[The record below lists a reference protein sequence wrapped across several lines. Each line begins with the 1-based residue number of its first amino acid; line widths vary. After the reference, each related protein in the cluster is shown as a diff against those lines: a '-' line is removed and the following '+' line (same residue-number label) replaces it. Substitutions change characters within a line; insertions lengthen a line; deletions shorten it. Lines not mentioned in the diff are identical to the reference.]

1 MAAFMLDV
9 VGRSALPGRSQSSHD
24 KMARGLGY
32 FSIALGIA
40 ELAVPGAICRAA
52 GARGL
57 ENVVRGYG
65 ARELA
70 TGVAILTSDDPEPW
84 IWTRVAGD
92 IVDIATVAT
101 GRGQDD
107 RSRARSTLALATLAA
122 VTFVDLACAN
132 GLDGE
137 KCNRKTAIR
146 DYSRRSGFPRGRQVA
161 RGGARDFR
169 IPDDMRTPELLRPW
183 DAIAG
188 DRKG

>member
-1 MAAFMLDV
+1 MLDV
-9 VGRSALPGRSQSSHD
+9 VGRSALPGRSQSSHNR
-24 KMARGLGY
+24 MARGLGY

-40 ELAVPGAICRAA
+40 ELAAPGAICRAA

-70 TGVAILTSDDPEPW
+70 TGVAILTSHDPEPW

-92 IVDIATVAT
+92 LVDIATVAT
-101 GRGQDD
+101 GRRQDD
-107 RSRARSTLALATLAA
+107 RSRARSTLALATLAT

-132 GLDGE
+132 GLNAE
-137 KCNRKTAIR
+137 KGNRKTAIR
-146 DYSRRSGFPRGRQVA
+146 DYSRRSGFPKGVQVA
-161 RGGARDFR
+161 RGSARDFE

-188 DRKG
+188 GRKA